1 MKSFLFSLWKHQVM
15 KHQHHR
21 PMPSTNGMCLLPPGA
36 QSYSPSQG
44 NDLSTVPVE
53 SKVNRAHL
61 LTLAKK
67 AQHRNYT
74 FLKKKKQYVKLM
86 ICSIN
91 RCTRKL
97 IVFRYF
103 LPWMI
108 EHSWKHINI
117 TERFFSVVK
126 AKLIFANILK
136 MSVTGCGLWLSCREG
151 EEQWVQSVVPEEA
164 DPRSWPPSSYHVSP
178 IRVGRWDLSTELCV
192 AVWKLSDQCSYCKDN
207 ICG

>member
-1 MKSFLFSLWKHQVM
+1 MKSSLFSLWRHQVM

-74 FLKKKKQYVKLM
+74 FFLNKLT
-86 ICSIN
+86 ICSTN
-91 RCTRKL
+91 RCTRCSSGSRWTPL
-97 IVFRYF
+97 TFRCF

-108 EHSWKHINI
+108 EHSWKHVNGCI

-126 AKLIFANILK
+126 AKLISVNILK
-136 MSVTGCGLWLSCREG
+136 MSVTGWGLWLSCREG
-151 EEQWVQSVVPEEA
+151 EEQWVQSVVPGEP

-178 IRVGRWDLSTELCV
+178 IRVGRCV
-192 AVWKLSDQCSYCKDN
+192 WRAAGGGSLKTKWSMFVL
-207 ICG
+207 